1 MIHLLKTSLFLCL
14 LGMSVTAMADGI
26 HDVKVKDIDGKEVSL
41 SQYKG
46 KALLIVNVA
55 SECGLT
61 PQYDG
66 LEALHKKYSGNGLVV
81 LGFPCNQFGAQEP
94 GSESEIKQ
102 FCKKNY
108 GVTFPLFSKIEV
120 NGSGRHP
127 LYKEL
132 AGEGAAFPG
141 NIGWNFAKFL
151 VGKDGKVIK
160 RFQSSDEPESG
171 EIVKAVE
178 AALK

>member
-1 MIHLLKTSLFLCL
+1 MAALLV
-14 LGMSVTAMADGI
+14 GSVSAMADGI
-26 HDVKVKDIDGKEVSL
+26 HNLKVKDIQGNEKALVDF
-41 SQYKG
+41 KG

-61 PQYDG
+61 PQYEG
-66 LEALHKKYSGNGLVV
+66 LEALYKKYSEKGLVV
-81 LGFPCNQFGAQEP
+81 LGFPCNQFGSQEP
-94 GSESEIKQ
+94 GSNTEIQQ

-108 GVTFPLFSKIEV
+108 GVSFPMFSKIEV

-132 AGEGAAFPG
+132 AGEGSPFPG

-151 VGKDGKVIK
+151 VGKDGKVMK
-160 RFQSSDEPESG
+160 RFEPSTDPESDEV
-171 EIVKAVE
+171 VKAIE